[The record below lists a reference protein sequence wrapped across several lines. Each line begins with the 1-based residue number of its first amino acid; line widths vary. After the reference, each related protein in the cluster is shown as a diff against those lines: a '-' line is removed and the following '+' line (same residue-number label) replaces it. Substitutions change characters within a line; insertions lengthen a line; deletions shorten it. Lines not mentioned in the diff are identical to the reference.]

1 MSVQTH
7 LLVRWHLGYPA
18 MQVMGLIRILN
29 AVCLLVSP
37 QQFYRASWSLQASVK
52 LLQYDITHLATPAT
66 HAWADAGAG
75 AQGTAAEAAGSPVHA
90 TESARES
97 DTSHK
102 RQRAHHPSLC
112 HPGAD
117 GSPQGMWMLPLCL
130 DWVCLFSTP
139 YVSYSLDC
147 VSACLGI
154 RVLFINIMSSGSY
167 EALSFKR
174 TIWTNCKCYSNLGM
188 AEMVSDFM
196 TNPKW
201 DLVFAIMKSISLPC
215 FRKWFQV

>member
-1 MSVQTH
+1 MTRILSPLDFQLHGVPCLALIISVQTH
-7 LLVRWHLGYPA
+7 LPVWWHLGYPA

-29 AVCLLVSP
+29 GVCLLVSP
-37 QQFYRASWSLQASVK
+37 QQFRRASWGLQASIK

-90 TESARES
+90 TESACES

-117 GSPQGMWMLPLCL
+117 GSPQGMWVLPLCL
-130 DWVCLFSTP
+130 DWACPFSSPMCHIRWT
-139 YVSYSLDC
+139 VTLLVLVLDSYL
-147 VSACLGI
+147 
-154 RVLFINIMSSGSY
+154 
-167 EALSFKR
+167 
-174 TIWTNCKCYSNLGM
+174 
-188 AEMVSDFM
+188 
-196 TNPKW
+196 
-201 DLVFAIMKSISLPC
+201 
-215 FRKWFQV
+215 